1 MANYPVTTFGQPTPL
16 TQDLGIA
23 PYLLQHVAVGI
34 KENDPST
41 KITPTGFLKL
51 ALDNTP
57 DMGIPDHEKLRLN
70 TDSGLYSN
78 VKLWYYTR
86 ANASSV
92 SDTLDCVAGDM
103 NDRATFDLAAP
114 HVASR
119 TIQFSNSD
127 LAQYTEDAIAT
138 VKLGRAP
145 SPFMEEV
152 FKQIM
157 IQCNAI
163 AQKINNDLIGDV
175 QFGINVNTKTLAHP
189 LGTSASTLINL
200 TRDATTFDLTQGI
213 PALVTDALLNEFDGD
228 LLIAGAGKMLAYE
241 QFKQKASPMLNGLDI
256 ANVGGYQF
264 YRDFSAAGVWGV
276 ADTGTGTIGTAAYTQ
291 SPADTVGVFAP
302 GTIGLIDLNT
312 LVGFREQNLGVFQ
325 AFQIPLPVNT
335 TDGQSTVMMFDVR
348 MRFNNCPT
356 DFADSAYGGVRTIGE
371 GWSIQISKQYGLFQT
386 PAALYGAGDR
396 LVGSNGALRYNL
408 VNV

>member
-1 MANYPVTTFGQPTPL
+1 
-16 TQDLGIA
+16 
-23 PYLLQHVAVGI
+23 
-34 KENDPST
+34 
-41 KITPTGFLKL
+41 
-51 ALDNTP
+51 
-57 DMGIPDHEKLRLN
+57 
-70 TDSGLYSN
+70 LYSN
-78 VKLWYYTR
+78 VKLWYYKR
-86 ANASSV
+86 ANKSTV
-92 SDTLDCVAGDM
+92 SDTLDCVSGDI
-103 NDRATFDLAAP
+103 NDRATFDLSAP

-119 TIQFSNSD
+119 TIQFTNSD

-163 AQKINNDLIGDV
+163 AQKINSDLIGDV
-175 QFGINVNTKTLAHP
+175 VFGVNVNS
-189 LGTSASTLINL
+189 GSNASTVINIAK
-200 TRDATTFDLTQGI
+200 DATKFDLTQGI

-228 LLIAGAGKMLAYE
+228 LLIAGAGKFLAYE

-264 YRDFSAAGVWGV
+264 YKDFSAAGVWG
-276 ADTGTGTIGTAAYTQ
+276 ANDTGTVTVDGNPVTHY
-291 SPADTVGVFAP
+291 PADTVGVFAP
-302 GTIGLIDLNT
+302 GTVGLIDLNT

-335 TDGQSTVMMFDVR
+335 SDGQSTVMMFDVR

-356 DFADSAYGGVRTIGE
+356 DIADAAYGGTRTIGE

-386 PAALYGAGDR
+386 PASLYDSADR
-396 LVGSNGALRYNL
+396 LAGSNGALSYSL

>member
-1 MANYPVTTFGQPTPL
+1 MSTFGQPTAL
-16 TQDLGIA
+16 TQDQGIA

-34 KENDPST
+34 KENDPAT

-78 VKLWYYTR
+78 VKLWYYKR
-86 ANASSV
+86 ANPDSV
-92 SDTLDCVAGDM
+92 DDTLDCIPGYL

-119 TIQFSNSD
+119 TIQFTNSD

-145 SPFMEEV
+145 TPFMEEV

-163 AQKINNDLIGDV
+163 AGKINLDLINDV
-175 QFGINVNTKTLAHP
+175 KFGINVNTK
-189 LGTSASTLINL
+189 STANVTGNNSSTVININK
-200 TRDATTFDLTQGI
+200 DATHFDLSQGI
-213 PALVTDALLNEFDGD
+213 PALLTDALLNEFNGD

-264 YRDFSAAGVWGV
+264 YKDFYAPTVWNAVAPPLAPTTGWPSTGAPLAG
-276 ADTGTGTIGTAAYTQ
+276 
-291 SPADTVGVFAP
+291 DTVGVFAP

-335 TDGQSTVMMFDVR
+335 SDGQSTIMMFDVR
-348 MRFNNCPT
+348 MRFNSCPEPV
-356 DFADSAYGGVRTIGE
+356 ADGPYGTLRSIGE

-386 PAALYGAGDR
+386 PATLYGSADR
-396 LVGSNGALRYNL
+396 LAGSNGALSYTLTNET
-408 VNV
+408 V

>member
-1 MANYPVTTFGQPTPL
+1 M
-16 TQDLGIA
+16 GIA

-70 TDSGLYSN
+70 SSSGLYSN
-78 VKLWYYTR
+78 VNLWYYQRT
-86 ANASSV
+86 NASSV
-92 SDTLDCVAGDM
+92 DDTLDCVAGDI
-103 NDRATFDLAAP
+103 NDRSVFSLSAP

-138 VKLGRAP
+138 VKVGRAP

-152 FKQIM
+152 FRQIM

-163 AQKINNDLIGDV
+163 AQKINLDLINDV
-175 QFGINVNTKTLAHP
+175 QFGVNFNSHSNATTVIN
-189 LGTSASTLINL
+189 INH
-200 TRDATTFDLTQGI
+200 DATQFDLTQGI
-213 PALVTDALLNEFDGD
+213 PALITDALLNEFDGD

-241 QFKQKASPMLNGLDI
+241 QFRQKAGPMLNGLNIADI
-256 ANVGGYQF
+256 GGYQF
-264 YRDFSAAGVWGV
+264 YRDFSAPGVWGTGIPSTATIKGNSV
-276 ADTGTGTIGTAAYTQ
+276 ALSAADTI
-291 SPADTVGVFAP
+291 GVFAP
-302 GTIGLIDLNT
+302 GTVGLIDLNT

-325 AFQIPLPVNT
+325 AFPIPLPVNT
-335 TDGQSTVMMFDVR
+335 TDGQSTIMMFDVR
-348 MRFNNCPT
+348 MRFNSCPQDALVDT
-356 DFADSAYGGVRTIGE
+356 NPYVYGGTRNISE

-386 PAALYGAGDR
+386 PASLYAAGDR
-396 LVGSNGALRYNL
+396 LAGSNGALSYTL
-408 VNV
+408 ANV

>member
-1 MANYPVTTFGQPTPL
+1 MSTYNSPTPL

-78 VKLWYYTR
+78 VKLWYYQR
-86 ANASSV
+86 ANPSTV
-92 SDTLDCVAGDM
+92 SDTLDCVSGDI
-103 NDRATFDLAAP
+103 NDRATFDLRAP

-138 VKLGRAP
+138 VKLGKAP

-163 AQKINNDLIGDV
+163 AGRINQDLIGDV
-175 QFGINVNTKTLAHP
+175 TFGVNVNTS
-189 LGTSASTLINL
+189 SASSTTININKDS
-200 TRDATTFDLTQGI
+200 TKFDLAQGI
-213 PALVTDALLNEFDGD
+213 PALITDALLNEFNGD

-241 QFKQKASPMLNGLDI
+241 QFRQKATPMINGLDI
-256 ANVGGYQF
+256 ASVDGYEF
-264 YRDFSAAGVWGV
+264 YKDFYAAAVWGA
-276 ADTGTGTIGTAAYTQ
+276 ADAT
-291 SPADTVGVFAP
+291 PADTVGVFAP

-335 TDGQSTVMMFDVR
+335 SDGQSTIMMFDVR
-348 MRFNNCPT
+348 MRFNNCPS
-356 DFADSAYGGVRTIGE
+356 DIADAAYGGTRTISE
-371 GWSIQISKQYGLFQT
+371 GWSVQISKQYGLFQT
-386 PAALYGAGDR
+386 PASLYASGDR
-396 LVGSNGALRYNL
+396 LAGSNGALRYNL
-408 VNV
+408 TNNVV

>member
-1 MANYPVTTFGQPTPL
+1 MSTFGQPTAL
-16 TQDLGIA
+16 TQELGIA

-78 VKLWYYTR
+78 VKLWYYKR
-86 ANASSV
+86 ANPSSV
-92 SDTLDCVAGDM
+92 STSLDCVAGDL

-163 AQKINNDLIGDV
+163 AGRINQDLINDV
-175 QFGINVNTKTLAHP
+175 QFGINVNS
-189 LGTSASTLINL
+189 GSASSSAINI
-200 TRDATTFDLTQGI
+200 TKDANIFDLSQGI
-213 PALVTDALLNEFDGD
+213 PALLTDALLNEFDGD

-241 QFKQKASPMLNGLDI
+241 QFKQKAAPMNNGLDI
-256 ANVGGYQF
+256 ANVGGYEF
-264 YRDFSAAGVWGV
+264 YKDFYAPAVWGS
-276 ADTGTGTIGTAAYTQ
+276 ADTGFVSGSTTVHQ
-291 SPADTVGVFAP
+291 SPSDTIGVFAP
-302 GTIGLIDLNT
+302 GTIGLVDLNT

-335 TDGQSTVMMFDVR
+335 SDGQSTVMMFDVR

-356 DFADSAYGGVRTIGE
+356 DIVDGAYGGTRTIGE

-386 PAALYGAGDR
+386 PASLYGAGDR
-396 LVGSNGALRYNL
+396 LAGSNGALRYNL
-408 VNV
+408 TNI

>member
-1 MANYPVTTFGQPTPL
+1 MSTYNSPTPL

-78 VKLWYYTR
+78 VKLWYYQR
-86 ANASSV
+86 ANPRTV
-92 SDTLDCVAGDM
+92 SDTLDCVSGDI
-103 NDRATFDLAAP
+103 NDRATFDLRAP

-163 AQKINNDLIGDV
+163 AGRINQDLIGDV
-175 QFGINVNTKTLAHP
+175 TFGVNVNTSSTGSKTININKD
-189 LGTSASTLINL
+189 STK
-200 TRDATTFDLTQGI
+200 FDLAQGI
-213 PALVTDALLNEFDGD
+213 PALITDALLNEFNGD

-241 QFKQKASPMLNGLDI
+241 QFRQKATPMLNGLDI
-256 ANVGGYQF
+256 ASVGGYEF
-264 YRDFSAAGVWGV
+264 YKDFYAAAVWGA
-276 ADTGTGTIGTAAYTQ
+276 ADAT
-291 SPADTVGVFAP
+291 PADTVGVFAP

-335 TDGQSTVMMFDVR
+335 SDGQSTIMMFDVR
-348 MRFNNCPT
+348 MRFNNCPS
-356 DFADSAYGGVRTIGE
+356 DIADAAYGGTRTISE
-371 GWSIQISKQYGLFQT
+371 GWSVQISKQYGLFQT
-386 PAALYGAGDR
+386 PASLYASGDR
-396 LVGSNGALRYNL
+396 LAGSNGALRYNL
-408 VNV
+408 TNNVV

>member
-1 MANYPVTTFGQPTPL
+1 MSTYGQPTPL

-78 VKLWYYTR
+78 VKLWYYKR
-86 ANASSV
+86 ANKSTV
-92 SDTLDCVAGDM
+92 SDTLDCVSGDI
-103 NDRATFDLAAP
+103 NDRATFDLSAP

-119 TIQFSNSD
+119 TIQFTNSD

-163 AQKINNDLIGDV
+163 AQKINSDLIGDV
-175 QFGINVNTKTLAHP
+175 VFGVNVNS
-189 LGTSASTLINL
+189 GSNASTVINIAK
-200 TRDATTFDLTQGI
+200 DATKFDLTQGI

-228 LLIAGAGKMLAYE
+228 LLIAGAGKFLAYE

-264 YRDFSAAGVWGV
+264 YKDFSAAGVWG
-276 ADTGTGTIGTAAYTQ
+276 ANDTGTVTVDGNPVTHY
-291 SPADTVGVFAP
+291 PADTVGVFAP
-302 GTIGLIDLNT
+302 GTVGLIDLNT

-335 TDGQSTVMMFDVR
+335 SDGQSTVMMFDVR

-356 DFADSAYGGVRTIGE
+356 DIADAAYGGTRTIGE

-386 PAALYGAGDR
+386 PASLYDSADR
-396 LVGSNGALRYNL
+396 LAGSNGALSYSL

>member
-1 MANYPVTTFGQPTPL
+1 MSTFGQPTPL

-78 VKLWYYTR
+78 VKLWYYKR
-86 ANASSV
+86 ANPSTV
-92 SDTLDCVAGDM
+92 SDSLDCVSGDI

-163 AQKINNDLIGDV
+163 AGRINQDLIGDV
-175 QFGINVNTKTLAHP
+175 QFGVNVNTSST
-189 LGTSASTLINL
+189 ASTNINI
-200 TRDATTFDLTQGI
+200 TKDATQFDLTQGI
-213 PALVTDALLNEFDGD
+213 PALLTDALLNEFNGD

-241 QFKQKASPMLNGLDI
+241 QFKQKAGPMLNGLNI
-256 ANVGGYQF
+256 SEVGGYQF
-264 YRDFSAAGVWGV
+264 YKDFYAPAVWGS
-276 ADTGTGTIGTAAYTQ
+276 ADTGTGHL
-291 SPADTVGVFAP
+291 PADTVGVFAP
-302 GTIGLIDLNT
+302 GTIGLVDLNT

-335 TDGQSTVMMFDVR
+335 SDGQSTVMMFDVR

-356 DFADSAYGGVRTIGE
+356 DIVDGAYGGTRTISE

-386 PAALYGAGDR
+386 PASLYGAGDR
-396 LVGSNGALRYNL
+396 LAGSNGALRYNL
-408 VNV
+408 TNA

>member
-1 MANYPVTTFGQPTPL
+1 MSTYNSPTPL
-16 TQDLGIA
+16 TQELGIA

-78 VKLWYYTR
+78 VKLWYYKR
-86 ANASSV
+86 ANPSSV
-92 SDTLDCVAGDM
+92 SDSLDCVSGDL
-103 NDRATFDLAAP
+103 NDRATFDLSAP

-119 TIQFSNSD
+119 TIQFTNSD

-163 AQKINNDLIGDV
+163 AGKINQDLIGDV
-175 QFGINVNTKTLAHP
+175 TFGVNVNSGSNASRPINITK
-189 LGTSASTLINL
+189 
-200 TRDATTFDLTQGI
+200 DATTFDLSQGI
-213 PALVTDALLNEFDGD
+213 PALLTDALLNEFDGD

-241 QFKQKASPMLNGLDI
+241 QFKQRATPMLNGLDI
-256 ANVGGYQF
+256 ANIGGYEF
-264 YRDFSAAGVWGV
+264 YKDFYAPAVWGA
-276 ADTGTGTIGTAAYTQ
+276 ADTGTGH
-291 SPADTVGVFAP
+291 SPADTIGVFAP

-335 TDGQSTVMMFDVR
+335 SDGQSTVMMFDVR
-348 MRFNNCPT
+348 MRFNACPT
-356 DFADSAYGGVRTIGE
+356 DIADSAYGGTRTIGE

-386 PAALYGAGDR
+386 PASLYAAGDR
-396 LVGSNGALRYNL
+396 LAGSNGALRYNL
-408 VNV
+408 TNA

>member
-1 MANYPVTTFGQPTPL
+1 MSTYNSPTAL
-16 TQDLGIA
+16 SQDMGIA

-51 ALDNTP
+51 AMDNTP

-70 TDSGLYSN
+70 TSSGLYSN
-78 VKLWYYTR
+78 VNLWYYQR
-86 ANASSV
+86 ADASKV
-92 SDTLDCVAGDM
+92 SDSLDCVTGDIT
-103 NDRATFDLAAP
+103 DRAVFSLAAP

-119 TIQFSNSD
+119 TIQFSYSD

-163 AQKINNDLIGDV
+163 AQKINSDLISDV
-175 QFGINVNTKTLAHP
+175 KFGVNVNSGSK
-189 LGTSASTLINL
+189 ASTVININH
-200 TRDATTFDLTQGI
+200 DATQFDLTQGI
-213 PALVTDALLNEFDGD
+213 PALVTDALLNEFNGD

-241 QFKQKASPMLNGLDI
+241 QFKQRATPMLNGLNIADI
-256 ANVGGYQF
+256 GGYQF
-264 YRDFSAAGVWGV
+264 YRDFAAATVWNAAAPPTTSGTSAA
-276 ADTGTGTIGTAAYTQ
+276 DTI
-291 SPADTVGVFAP
+291 GVFAP
-302 GTIGLIDLNT
+302 GTVGLIDLNT

-348 MRFNNCPT
+348 MRFNSCPS
-356 DFADSAYGGVRTIGE
+356 DVPDSNPYVYGGLRTISE

-386 PAALYGAGDR
+386 PASLYSSTDR
-396 LVGSNGALRYNL
+396 LAGSNGALSYTL
-408 VNV
+408 TNV

>member
-1 MANYPVTTFGQPTPL
+1 MSTFGQPTPL
-16 TQDLGIA
+16 TQELGIA

-70 TDSGLYSN
+70 TDSGLYSH
-78 VKLWYYTR
+78 VKLWYYKR
-86 ANASSV
+86 ANPGAV
-92 SDTLDCVAGDM
+92 SDSLDCVTGDL

-119 TIQFSNSD
+119 TIRFSNSD

-163 AQKINNDLIGDV
+163 AGKINQDLISDV
-175 QFGINVNTKTLAHP
+175 NFGINVNS
-189 LGTSASTLINL
+189 GSASSTNINI
-200 TRDATTFDLTQGI
+200 TRDANIFNLTEGI
-213 PALVTDALLNEFDGD
+213 PALLTDALLNEMDGD
-228 LLIAGAGKMLAYE
+228 LLVAGAGKMLAYE
-241 QFKQKASPMLNGLDI
+241 QFKQKATPMLNGLDI
-256 ANVGGYQF
+256 ANVGGYEF
-264 YRDFSAAGVWGV
+264 YKDFYAPSVWGA
-276 ADTGTGTIGTAAYTQ
+276 ADTGSGHSPTDTI
-291 SPADTVGVFAP
+291 GVFAP
-302 GTIGLIDLNT
+302 GTVGLVDLNT

-335 TDGQSTVMMFDVR
+335 SDGQSTVMMFDVR
-348 MRFNNCPT
+348 MRFNSCP
-356 DFADSAYGGVRTIGE
+356 DPVVDGAYGGLRTIGE

-386 PAALYGAGDR
+386 PAALYGATDR
-396 LVGSNGALRYNL
+396 LAGSNGALRYNL
-408 VNV
+408 TNV

>member
-1 MANYPVTTFGQPTPL
+1 M
-16 TQDLGIA
+16 GIA

-51 ALDNTP
+51 AMDNTP

-70 TDSGLYSN
+70 TSSGLYSN
-78 VKLWYYTR
+78 VNLWYYQR
-86 ANASSV
+86 ADKSTV
-92 SDTLDCVAGDM
+92 SDSLDCVAGDIT
-103 NDRATFDLAAP
+103 DRAVFSLAAP

-119 TIQFSNSD
+119 TIQFSYSD

-163 AQKINNDLIGDV
+163 AQKINYDLISDV
-175 QFGINVNTKTLAHP
+175 QFGINVNTKSPSNPT
-189 LGTSASTLINL
+189 GTNATTVININH
-200 TRDATTFDLTQGI
+200 DATQFDLTQGI
-213 PALVTDALLNEFDGD
+213 PALVTDALLNEFNGD

-241 QFKQKASPMLNGLDI
+241 QFKQRAAPMLNGMNIADI
-256 ANVGGYQF
+256 GGYQF
-264 YRDFSAAGVWGV
+264 YRDFTAP
-276 ADTGTGTIGTAAYTQ
+276 TIWNGIAPPV
-291 SPADTVGVFAP
+291 SSGSGSGSSGPLPADTIGVFAP
-302 GTIGLIDLNT
+302 GTVGLIDLNT

-348 MRFNNCPT
+348 MRFNSCPQ
-356 DFADSAYGGVRTIGE
+356 DSLVDTNPYVYGGTRNISE
-371 GWSIQISKQYGLFQT
+371 GWSVQISKQYGLFQT
-386 PAALYGAGDR
+386 PATLYSSNDR
-396 LVGSNGALRYNL
+396 LAGSNGALSYTL
-408 VNV
+408 TNV

>member
-1 MANYPVTTFGQPTPL
+1 MSTYGQPTPL

-78 VKLWYYTR
+78 VKLWYYKR

-92 SDTLDCVAGDM
+92 SDTLDCVSGDL
-103 NDRATFDLAAP
+103 NDRATFDLSAP

-119 TIQFSNSD
+119 TIQFTNSD

-163 AQKINNDLIGDV
+163 AQKINSDLISDV
-175 QFGINVNTKTLAHP
+175 KFGVNVNT
-189 LGTSASTLINL
+189 GSNASTLINIAK
-200 TRDATTFDLTQGI
+200 DATKFDLTQGI
-213 PALVTDALLNEFDGD
+213 PALVTDALLNEFEGD
-228 LLIAGAGKMLAYE
+228 LLIAGAGKLLAYE

-264 YRDFSAAGVWGV
+264 YKDFSAAAVWGV
-276 ADTGTGTIGTAAYTQ
+276 NDTAQIPGTSPAVYQ

-335 TDGQSTVMMFDVR
+335 SDGQSTIMMFDVR

-356 DFADSAYGGVRTIGE
+356 DIADSAYGGTRTIGE

-386 PAALYGAGDR
+386 PAALYDSGDR
-396 LVGSNGALRYNL
+396 LAGSNGALSYSL
-408 VNV
+408 SNV

>member
-1 MANYPVTTFGQPTPL
+1 MSTYNQPTPL

-34 KENDPST
+34 KENDPAT

-51 ALDNTP
+51 VLDNTP
-57 DMGIPDHEKLRLN
+57 DMGIPDHERLRLN
-70 TDSGLYSN
+70 TASGLYSN
-78 VKLWYYTR
+78 VKLWYYVR
-86 ANASSV
+86 ANPSVV
-92 SDTLDCVAGDM
+92 SDTLDCVSGDL

-138 VKLGRAP
+138 VKLGKAP

-163 AQKINNDLIGDV
+163 AGRINQDLIGDV
-175 QFGINVNTKTLAHP
+175 VFGTNVNT
-189 LGTSASTLINL
+189 TSNDSTIINI
-200 TRDATTFDLTQGI
+200 TKDATTFDLTQGI
-213 PALVTDALLNEFDGD
+213 PALVTDALLNEFNGD

-241 QFKQKASPMLNGLDI
+241 QFKHKASPMLNGINI
-256 ANVGGYQF
+256 AEIGGYQF
-264 YRDFSAAGVWGV
+264 YKDFYAPSTWASGTALPS
-276 ADTGTGTIGTAAYTQ
+276 GTGYT
-291 SPADTVGVFAP
+291 PEAADTVGVFAP
-302 GTIGLIDLNT
+302 GTVGFIDLNT

-335 TDGQSTVMMFDVR
+335 DEGKSTIMMFDVR
-348 MRFNNCPT
+348 MRFNNCPSDIT
-356 DFADSAYGGVRTIGE
+356 DAAYGGIRTIGE

-386 PAALYGAGDR
+386 PASLYAAGDR
-396 LVGSNGALRYNL
+396 LSGSNGALRYVLTNS
-408 VNV
+408 